1 MRQPIQMVHRW
12 HVRAVLRVIANV
24 DQALFLELIKYLA
37 ARKRLEE
44 HEFGVLGIEL
54 DGEIDGIS
62 DAVLGVPGQAQNE
75 KAPRLEANVLRN
87 TDRFSHLVLGDALLH
102 ELQDTVIAALDPET
116 YVAQADLL

>member
-24 DQALFLELIKYLA
+24 DQALFLELIKHLA

-62 DAVLGVPGQAQNE
+62 YAVFCLKKKTQNE
-75 KAPRLEANVLRN
+75 QHLRVEEKLIRTTDDTPHIVRL
-87 TDRFSHLVLGDALLH
+87 DYILLL
-102 ELQDTVIAALDPET
+102 LQDTVSS
-116 YVAQADLL
+116 

>member
-24 DQALFLELIKYLA
+24 DQALFLELIKHLA

-62 DAVLGVPGQAQNE
+62 YAVLCLKKKTQNE

-87 TDRFSHLVLGDALLH
+87 TDRFPHLVLRDALLH
-102 ELQDTVIAALDPET
+102 ELQDTGIAAL
-116 YVAQADLL
+116 